1 MENKGCFIFLSLI
14 SVLICIVAVSWLIAI
29 PGINNTVEK
38 TFPVK
43 TEIIWE
49 KVSPDSKYKA
59 VMFSK
64 SRGATTGIR
73 YHLSIIPNGE
83 AITKDDKANVF
94 INYGIYDIEW
104 EDETTLMVK
113 KYEEGR
119 DYYKAEEYNGI
130 KIKYL
135 SPAETREFE
144 RNKNQTQGDGS
155 IVLISKN

>member
-1 MENKGCFIFLSLI
+1 MSLI
-14 SVLICIVAVSWLIAI
+14 SVLICVVAVRWLIAI
-29 PGINNTVEK
+29 PGLNNAKEK

-64 SRGATTGIR
+64 DAGATTGVR

-83 AITKDDKANVF
+83 NITEKDNANVF
-94 INYGIYDIEW
+94 ENYGIYDIEW
-104 EDETTLMVK
+104 EDETTLLVK
-113 KYEEGR
+113 KYEEGT
-119 DYYKAEEYNGI
+119 DYYRVEEYNGI

-135 SPAETREFE
+135 SPAETREHE
-144 RNKNQTQGDGS
+144 RNKVKKS
-155 IVLISKN
+155 